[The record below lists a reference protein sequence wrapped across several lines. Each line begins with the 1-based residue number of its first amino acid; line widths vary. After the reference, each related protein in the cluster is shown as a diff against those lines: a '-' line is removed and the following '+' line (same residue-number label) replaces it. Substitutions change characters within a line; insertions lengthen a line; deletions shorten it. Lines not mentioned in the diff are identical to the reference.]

1 MADFG
6 NFSDTDEES
15 AIEDIIT
22 QAKELSVLEQVSAI
36 NCSGFTDDSVLPTEL
51 ESRFRKLK
59 SFPATAKPKT
69 HINDN
74 HRHIEKRTQ
83 SLHHHSSNPISK
95 SEFLFDSKQNP
106 DGKPGLETA
115 KSVSS
120 CDSSSSSAIFSESKQ
135 NPDGEI
141 DSQENSR
148 HGSVS
153 ASASVPAVA
162 VSSKSKLKSKSK
174 SFSSPLSSPSSW
186 MDSPSSPPSPPQRNG
201 CLWCSPK
208 NASKKKSRESPIL
221 GDDLDWGV
229 KNDEFLSDLNTFS
242 VKEQEKILKKAMKE
256 QEKVSRE
263 AEKIV
268 KLAKQASMRISDH
281 HRGALDD
288 VLSDD

>member
-83 SLHHHSSNPISK
+83 SLHHHPSNPI
-95 SEFLFDSKQNP
+95 
-106 DGKPGLETA
+106 A

-135 NPDGEI
+135 NPDGDI
-141 DSQENSR
+141 DSKENSR

-186 MDSPSSPPSPPQRNG
+186 MDSPSSPPSPPQRKG

-229 KNDEFLSDLNTFS
+229 KNDGFLSDLNTFS

-268 KLAKQASMRISDH
+268 KWAKQASMRISDH

-288 VLSDD
+288 ELSDD